1 MLKAATIDIGS
12 NSVKYLYIEYDANGI
27 YAKGERVEVT
37 RLSEGLSQNGVL
49 SSTAMQRTQRRVMQ
63 MVREL
68 KSKHVRR
75 IFIVG
80 TMALRTAKNASEFL
94 TRMRDARLPEVT
106 ILDGDEEA
114 RLGQVAV
121 IGALHRQLGNH
132 RYCIFDTGGGS
143 TEFIVGEQQDVNE
156 RKSLD
161 LGVVDCTEKYLGREL
176 PNRSSIMACER
187 EIEQTLDGIP
197 VQNVD
202 VLVGVGGTVTTLA
215 ATHLGIEPY
224 DPGKIHGTTLT
235 RADIQNLREQFL
247 SLPLEARKNIPGLH
261 PQRAD
266 VIIAGVLIV
275 QSIMKK
281 LRCKELVVSDAGLR
295 LGVMIDRLG
304 LTGRTFQYIG
314 E

>member
-12 NSVKYLYIEYDANGI
+12 NSVKYLTIEYDAQGI
-27 YAKGERVEVT
+27 YAKAERVEIT

-49 SSTAMQRTQRRVMQ
+49 SSTAMQRTQRRIMQ

-68 KSKHVRR
+68 KSFGVRR

-80 TMALRTAKNASEFL
+80 TMALRTARNASEFL
-94 TRMRDARLPEVT
+94 TRIREAHLPEVT
-106 ILDGDEEA
+106 ILSGDEEA

-121 IGALHRQLGNH
+121 IGTLQRQLGEG

-143 TEFIVGEQQDVNE
+143 TEFIVGEQQNVMT
-156 RKSLD
+156 RKSLE
-161 LGVVDCTEKYLGREL
+161 LGVVGCTEKYLGRDL
-176 PNRSSIMACER
+176 PARSSIMACER
-187 EIEQTLDGIP
+187 EIEQTLDDIT
-197 VQNVD
+197 VRNVD

-224 DPGKIHGTTLT
+224 DPGKVHGTILTL
-235 RADIQNLREQFL
+235 ADIQNLREQFL

-304 LTGRTFQYIG
+304 LTGRDFQYVR